1 MADGYH
7 RKMNDSQAAVEFLAR
22 EVERLSRELAA
33 ANDSRHVT
41 ELLAVEWKTS
51 YETARLEVKELEQ
64 ELSSTRARVS
74 EAEAM
79 ERDVTEDRTSSD
91 AAAEALRDEIAALK
105 NIVNQ
110 HKLDKA
116 ELESIILSQRYSE
129 HPGNVARLPARDTL
143 SRGNDCSST
152 ARFITFRVSR
162 RRRKMYCG
170 HARLCVCLS
179 VCLSVRS
186 RMPTLW
192 HGTRCNLGEW

>member
-41 ELLAVEWKTS
+41 ELLADKWKTS

-64 ELSSTRARVS
+64 ELLTTRAKVS
-74 EAEAM
+74 EAESELEAM
-79 ERDVTEDRTSSD
+79 ARDVTEDRTSSD
-91 AAAEALRDEIAALK
+91 AAVESLRDEIAALK

-116 ELESIILSQRYSE
+116 ELEAIILSQRYSE

-143 SRGNDCSST
+143 SRGNDCSQLT
-152 ARFITFRVSR
+152 VN
-162 RRRKMYCG
+162 
-170 HARLCVCLS
+170 LLNLS
-179 VCLSVRS
+179 KL
-186 RMPTLW
+186 L
-192 HGTRCNLGEW
+192 